1 MKNALFLSIGI
12 SFSASAAF
20 AVDHFANIELDP
32 VATQEICMSRAM
44 QALQILAASGGQT
57 DPDISQG
64 NWSTFGWDIP
74 PLTADISV
82 ICPEINGQ
90 VHPFATAH
98 TTGDGNEPGD
108 MIEGFA
114 EIFNKL

>member
-1 MKNALFLSIGI
+1 MKKTIVLAAVFGLFAGL
-12 SFSASAAF
+12 AHA
-20 AVDHFANIELDP
+20 DHYANIELDE
-32 VATQEICMSRAM
+32 VSTQDLCMSRAM
-44 QALQILAASGGQT
+44 QALQLIAGQGGDS

-74 PLTADISV
+74 PLGADISV
-82 ICPEINGQ
+82 ICPVIGGQ
-90 VHPFATAH
+90 AHPFATAH

-108 MIEGFA
+108 FIEAFA